1 MILHRS
7 RETRAGC
14 QQGMAIDLV
23 NSERK
28 KRWLCQCETLGGR
41 VGPSHRLTWKIKLM
55 QNECQLPSSR
65 GPVHLSLFF
74 FDLSFAPLLLH
85 QVPMTIIPE
94 CPLDSWEMHNSL
106 NCPRKHNPCLSSQR
120 NRTTVQFSNLS
131 WKIYTYNLCDWFL
144 GKVGTISITWGR
156 SKYHNYLIRNKQIS
170 ILLWKSAFCVR
181 LLS

>member
-1 MILHRS
+1 MALSVWDPRWESGPFTQTHLENKTDAKWMSI
-7 RETRAGC
+7 TQFQRAC
-14 QQGMAIDLV
+14 
-23 NSERK
+23 
-28 KRWLCQCETLGGR
+28 
-41 VGPSHRLTWKIKLM
+41 PSFFF
-55 QNECQLPSSR
+55 
-65 GPVHLSLFF
+65 FF

-94 CPLDSWEMHNSL
+94 CPLDSWEMYNSL
-106 NCPRKHNPCLSSQR
+106 NCPRKHNSCFSSQR

-131 WKIYTYNLCDWFL
+131 WKMYTYNLYDWFL

-156 SKYHNYLIRNKQIS
+156 SKYHNYLITSKQIS